1 MSRPG
6 AGEMPADAPPGA
18 GNRDEKE
25 EMEIV

>member
-6 AGEMPADAPPGA
+6 AEEMPADAPPGA